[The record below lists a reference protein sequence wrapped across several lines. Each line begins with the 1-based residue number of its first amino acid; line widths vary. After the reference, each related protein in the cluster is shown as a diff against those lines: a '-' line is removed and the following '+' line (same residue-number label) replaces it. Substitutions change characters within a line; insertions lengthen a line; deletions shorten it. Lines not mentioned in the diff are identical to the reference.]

1 MYSFKMLRRASLD
14 DLEQASCEL
23 APIVQQRIIQIQDE
37 DHYKHLLLK
46 SEYFMKNSVITET
59 EEE

>member
-1 MYSFKMLRRASLD
+1 MLRRASLD